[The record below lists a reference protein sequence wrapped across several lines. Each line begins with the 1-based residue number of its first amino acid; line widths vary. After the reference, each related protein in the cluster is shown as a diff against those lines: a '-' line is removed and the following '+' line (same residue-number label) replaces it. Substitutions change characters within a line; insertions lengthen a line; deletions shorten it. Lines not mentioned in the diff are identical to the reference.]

1 MRASAAEKN
10 RPTEV
15 LSDLISRATRK
26 GATAADAVL
35 IHGTSM
41 SVTHRMGA
49 RENLN
54 RSEGHTVGLRVLI
67 GKRQAIVSSTDLTP
81 ATLDSLLERALSMAR
96 IAPEDP
102 YCGLAEPELL
112 AKSFPKLDLL
122 DAVEPDG
129 EHLYGRAAEV
139 EDAARAVK
147 GITNSD
153 GAGASWGRSEHTLV
167 TSDGFVGSYAT
178 SMFGMSVSVVAGAG
192 TAMETDYSM
201 SRARF
206 ESDLEDNTAVGREAG
221 ERTVRRLNPRKVE
234 SMSVPVVL
242 EPRISNSMLGH
253 FASAISGTSIARGTS
268 FLRNDMSKPVF
279 GKGVTVV
286 DDPHRIRG
294 LASRPF
300 DGEGVTTR
308 TMALADEGVL
318 KTWLLSSASA
328 RQLGLRTT
336 GHAARGGAA
345 PPGPAA
351 SNLYMEPGKA
361 SPEELMADIKRGVY
375 VTELIGFG
383 VNMIT
388 GDYSRGASGYLI
400 ENGKLAGPI
409 SEFTIAGNL
418 RTMFAAIV
426 PANDLEFRY
435 SANAPTLR
443 IDGMTVAGK

>member
-1 MRASAAEKN
+1 MRASTADKT
-10 RPTEV
+10 RPAEV
-15 LSDLISRATRK
+15 LSDLIARATRK

-41 SVTHRMGA
+41 SVTQRLGE

-54 RSEGHTVGLRVLI
+54 RSEGQTVGLRVLI
-67 GKRQAIVSSTDLTP
+67 GKRQAIVSSTDLSAP
-81 ATLDSLLERALSMAR
+81 TLDSLLDRALSMAR

-102 YCGLAEPELL
+102 YCGLADPELL
-112 AKSFPKLDLL
+112 AKHFPKLELL
-122 DAVEPDG
+122 DTSEPDG
-129 EHLYGRAAEV
+129 ERLYARAAEI

-147 GITNSD
+147 GVTNSD
-153 GAGASWGRSEHTLV
+153 GAGASWGRGQNTLV
-167 TSDGFVGSYAT
+167 TSDGFVGSYET
-178 SMFGMSVSVVAGAG
+178 SMFSSSVSVVAGTG
-192 TAMETDYSM
+192 TGMETDYS
-201 SRARF
+201 STRARF
-206 ESDLEDNTAVGREAG
+206 EEDLEDNAAVGKEAG
-221 ERTVRRLNPRKVE
+221 ERAVRRLHPRKIE
-234 SMSVPVVL
+234 SGSLPIVL
-242 EPRISNSMLGH
+242 EPRTSNSMLGH
-253 FASAISGTSIARGTS
+253 FAGAISGASIARGTS
-268 FLRNDMSKPVF
+268 FLRNDMGKAVFSKD
-279 GKGVTVV
+279 VTIV

-294 LASRPF
+294 LGSRPL

-308 TMALADEGVL
+308 TMALADAGVL

-345 PPGPAA
+345 PPGPSS
-351 SNLYMEPGKA
+351 SNLYMEPGEVT
-361 SPEELMADIKRGVY
+361 PEELMADIKLGVY

-400 ENGKLAGPI
+400 ENGKQTSPI
-409 SEFTIAGNL
+409 AEFTIAGNL

-435 SANAPTLR
+435 GTNAPTLR